1 MRYYPRNGMLYAE
14 VYEQGKRKR
23 FSLKM
28 PDTPENRAKVQAQ
41 IKYANSPSVCVVA
54 EEYLHRY
61 KLGLKPSSQRTIKSR
76 LNTILDLISGGNT
89 QMPIAQINKQTIQAF
104 YNQLADNPP
113 SQDHVKNLTH
123 LLKRLLDFAL
133 EMDYIGANPFFKQR
147 LAMARP
153 PKEKQPLN
161 LEEVS
166 DMLEVCSDLRLK
178 TYLAVAF
185 FTGAR
190 VGEIQALK
198 WSDVNFAKNTIRIE
212 RTLSQKN
219 ELGTPKTRS
228 SVRTLEMLPIVKQ
241 ALLRYLEQAP
251 SSPYIFTQE
260 RYLNLAKPWR
270 ELLEQLHLSVRKLY
284 STRHTFASLMLSGGA
299 NALRISKMLGHANAH
314 ITLSVYA
321 QYLPQ
326 EHTPLAPFL
335 DNAPLQ
341 RSFS

>member
-28 PDTPENRAKVQAQ
+28 PDTPENRAKAQAQ
-41 IKYANSPSVCVVA
+41 IKYANSPSLGVVV
-54 EEYLHRY
+54 EEYLQRHN
-61 KLGLKPSSQRTIKSR
+61 LGLKPSSQRTIKSR
-76 LNTILDLISGGNT
+76 LNTIVELFNAQT
-89 QMPIAQINKQTIQAF
+89 PIAQINKQSIQDF
-104 YNQLADNPP
+104 YNQLAQKAP
-113 SQDHVKNLTH
+113 SQFHAKNLTH

-133 EMDYIGANPFFKQR
+133 EMDYIEANPFFKQR
-147 LAMARP
+147 LAMAKP

-178 TYLAVAF
+178 TYLVVAF

-228 SVRTLEMLPIVKQ
+228 SVRTLEMLPIVKE
-241 ALLRYLEQAP
+241 ALLRYLEQNP
-251 SSPYIFTQE
+251 SSPYIFTPG
-260 RYLNLAKPWR
+260 RYLNLAKPWYK
-270 ELLEQLHLSVRKLY
+270 LLEQLHLSARKLY

-314 ITLSVYA
+314 MTLSVYA
-321 QYLPQ
+321 QYIPQ
-326 EHTPLAPFL
+326 EQTPTLKRA
-335 DNAPLQ
+335 
-341 RSFS
+341 